1 MRTSI
6 VILGIAI
13 VAGLSVHTVASKYF
27 ITRSPDPAAL
37 PSPSG
42 IESKSSDAARPRSA
56 MSDTADNRREIKAR
70 YLSAATILSAAE
82 RDKEYG
88 ALGGYAAAGGD
99 FELALEI
106 ADHVSAAAAR
116 DSSYARIVHQAMT
129 VGDFA
134 SADKAAEKISS
145 VMLRD
150 EQFKKIA
157 QSCPSNTT
165 TDGAASVPGL
175 ENRNRVGAL
184 KRSDRAAGVHQP

>member
-13 VAGLSVHTVASKYF
+13 VAGLSVLAVGSKYF
-27 ITRSPDPAAL
+27 ATRSPDPAAL
-37 PSPSG
+37 PSSSS
-42 IESKSSDAARPRSA
+42 IASKSSDARPRLA
-56 MSDTADNRREIKAR
+56 ISDTADNRREIRAR
-70 YLSAATILSAAE
+70 YVSAATISSSGE

-88 ALGGYAAAGGD
+88 ALAGYAAAGGD
-99 FELALEI
+99 FGLALEI
-106 ADHVSAAAAR
+106 ADHVSDAAVR

-150 EQFKKIA
+150 EQFRKIA

-165 TDGAASVPGL
+165 TEATTSVLGL
-175 ENRNRVGAL
+175 ESGNPRGSFDTPGSRAVGV
-184 KRSDRAAGVHQP
+184 R

>member
-6 VILGIAI
+6 IILGIAI
-13 VAGLSVHTVASKYF
+13 VAGLSVLAVESKYF

-37 PSPSG
+37 SSPS
-42 IESKSSDAARPRSA
+42 EVASKSSDAARPGPA

-70 YLSAATILSAAE
+70 YLSAAPISSAAE

-88 ALGGYAAAGGD
+88 VLAGYAAAGGD

-106 ADHVSAAAAR
+106 ADHVSAAALR

-134 SADKAAEKISS
+134 SADRAAEKISS
-145 VMLRD
+145 DLLRE
-150 EQFKKIA
+150 EQFRKIA
-157 QSCPSNTT
+157 QSCPANTT
-165 TDGAASVPGL
+165 TGATASFPGL
-175 ENRNRVGAL
+175 GGGNRAGAL
-184 KRSDRAAGVHQP
+184 TRFDRAAGAHQP